1 MKVPSSDIA
10 RLRLDW
16 ERKGVGWGL
25 VVGDASAAMVGMAAE
40 DLDS

>member
-25 VVGDASAAMVGMAAE
+25 VVGDTSAAMVGMAAE